1 MFSNGGARA
10 EETGHPTLAL
20 GLHGDM
26 CYFHMCSHT
35 HTPTPTHPHAALLPP
50 CHRLAIINSVRPL
63 WEMLPLDL
71 GVDGALFA
79 GASSSPVGLRVNL
92 LFLNPVVTSRA
103 VGLLCSSVSS
113 AGTFWF
119 FMVCEVLC

>member
-35 HTPTPTHPHAALLPP
+35 HTPTHPHAALLPP
-50 CHRLAIINSVRPL
+50 CHRLAIINSVHPL

-79 GASSSPVGLRVNL
+79 GASSSPVG
-92 LFLNPVVTSRA
+92 
-103 VGLLCSSVSS
+103 C
-113 AGTFWF
+113 
-119 FMVCEVLC
+119 M

>member
-1 MFSNGGARA
+1 MEAQEQRRQVTLPWRSAC
-10 EETGHPTLAL
+10 TGICAIST
-20 GLHGDM
+20 
-26 CYFHMCSHT
+26 CVHT